1 MQHNPVLLLY
11 GSKLGDVT
19 NHHLASGFIDTV
31 YRQPILHGRP
41 IDGPLPHKQFE
52 LKQWKSGEGQETLG
66 ESSCPMRL
74 YKEYKRQA
82 FPICFTLSRFF

>member
-1 MQHNPVLLLY
+1 M
-11 GSKLGDVT
+11 T

-41 IDGPLPHKQFE
+41 IDGPPSDKQFE
-52 LKQWKSGEGQETLG
+52 LKQWKNGQEPLG
-66 ESSCPMRL
+66 ENSCLMRL

-82 FPICFTLSRFF
+82 FPIGSPWFLLCADFSFPSDE